1 MDRVSAQ
8 HAVLRHVCGCGGQR
22 TDAALILTK
31 LVNADHDQ
39 RPELARQLTDLE
51 HVADHTTHEIPRAL
65 NTSFIT
71 PFDREDIAVLALRLD
86 DILAPTGRSAGGGGT
101 VTAEGMSRLKTLQ
114 KLEDYWITIN
124 EIENRADAAY
134 RALLA
139 KLFDSDLDVVTMIKI
154 KEVVDEL
161 ESAADAFEQV
171 ANVVQS
177 IAAKS
182 PDRADA
188 ALIMIRLLAE
198 ATASSVLYLTA
209 IVIAAPIPPQA
220 PRGASGPCVGVLPA
234 RSAWRGYLRLPSAA
248 TIAALGTH

>member
-1 MDRVSAQ
+1 MRLTPRNTQFYDMFA
-8 HAVLRHVCGCGGQR
+8 AAAGNAL
-22 TDAALILTK
+22 DAALILTR
-31 LVNADHDQ
+31 LVNADYDQ

-51 HVADHTTHEIPRAL
+51 HVADHTTHEIMRAL

-71 PFDREDIAVLALRLD
+71 PFDREDIAVLASRLD
-86 DILAPTGRSAGGGGT
+86 DIVDHIEAAGDLTVLYRIDTLPLAVREQAELLEEAGR

-124 EIENRADAAY
+124 EIENRADAVY

-139 KLFDSDLDVVTMIKI
+139 KLFDSELDVVTMIKI

-177 IAAKS
+177 IAAKES
-182 PDRADA
+182 
-188 ALIMIRLLAE
+188 
-198 ATASSVLYLTA
+198 
-209 IVIAAPIPPQA
+209 
-220 PRGASGPCVGVLPA
+220 
-234 RSAWRGYLRLPSAA
+234 
-248 TIAALGTH
+248 